1 MIKFFRNIRKK
12 LLAEGNTIKYL
23 KYAIGEIVL
32 VVIGILIALQ
42 INNWN
47 EDRLEQREETK
58 LLENLKIDFKQTI
71 IEFNEMNS
79 NRQIILSA
87 NYELT
92 KLNAND
98 EFLNTKKIDTLI
110 GFTFIV
116 PTFNGKSGSLMVLLN
131 SGKINILKNEALKK
145 LLFSWP
151 SEVEDMTEG
160 EIDSKKL
167 TLESYLPIVRKY
179 ANVSEIIRTSP
190 VLPIKPQIRP
200 KGISSNYKDLLND
213 REFISLLYHL
223 ELFAL
228 DNIQET
234 EKLIKISES
243 IIEIIDSE
251 LKP

>member
-1 MIKFFRNIRKK
+1 
-12 LLAEGNTIKYL
+12 
-23 KYAIGEIVL
+23 
-32 VVIGILIALQ
+32 
-42 INNWN
+42 
-47 EDRLEQREETK
+47 
-58 LLENLKIDFKQTI
+58 
-71 IEFNEMNS
+71 
-79 NRQIILSA
+79 
-87 NYELT
+87 
-92 KLNAND
+92 
-98 EFLNTKKIDTLI
+98 
-110 GFTFIV
+110 
-116 PTFNGKSGSLMVLLN
+116 
-131 SGKINILKNEALKK
+131 
-145 LLFSWP
+145 
-151 SEVEDMTEG
+151 MTEG